1 MSLHPEDQ
9 EIEHLQDKFNLWLC
23 KFHRATDQLSLL
35 DQRIKDM
42 KIRHGR
48 AIKNQKNAFRYTLR
62 QRLTVL
68 FCVKMM
74 YFEYAG
80 KMADEMD
87 EMYQGMREIYCADA
101 DGNSGV

>member
-9 EIEHLQDKFNLWLC
+9 EAERLQDKFNLWLR

-42 KIRHGR
+42 KIRH

-68 FCVKMM
+68 FGVKMM
-74 YFEYAG
+74 YFEYAST
-80 KMADEMD
+80 MADEMD
-87 EMYQGMREIYCADA
+87 EMYQGMREIYGAGA
-101 DGNSGV
+101 GGVC